1 MKFLASNYSINS
13 LLQRNLLFAGLI
25 LFMFSLDA
33 QTHIQSD
40 QIIQEIN
47 DGKSVQYE
55 NVTIRGDF
63 DFTLIQKKSKGGSY
77 GIRGGVAK
85 EYIGK
90 VMAPVTFI
98 NCTFLGE
105 IITFKENRVPGVR
118 KENFTWFEAPVTF
131 RGCTFQ
137 ERAQFLRMNIRGLL
151 TIEDCVFEDDIRFD
165 RVGFAQTP
173 IFGNNDI
180 KGSFTNKRTNWLSEA
195 VSLKSEKPRP
205 ANAVNVNLKN
215 SSFKKINIK
224 FGSNKWTL
232 SPMGTS
238 GLETFVGEKIYLVKK
253 GEPKEIL
260 LEVTKEM
267 DGKTIDVSK
276 S

>member
-1 MKFLASNYSINS
+1 MK
-13 LLQRNLLFAGLI
+13 
-25 LFMFSLDA
+25 
-33 QTHIQSD
+33 
-40 QIIQEIN
+40 EIN
-47 DGKSVQYE
+47 DGKPIQYE

-63 DFTLIQKKSKGGSY
+63 DFTLIQNKSKGGSY

-90 VMAPVTFI
+90 VTAPVMFK
-98 NCTFLGE
+98 NCVFLGE
-105 IITFKENRVPGVR
+105 VITFSESRVPGVR

-131 RGCTFQ
+131 KGCTFQ

-151 TIEDCVFEDDIRFD
+151 KIEDCVFEDDIRFD
-165 RVGFAQTP
+165 RIGFAQTP
-173 IFGNNDI
+173 IFKDNDI

-232 SPMGTS
+232 SPLGTS
-238 GLETFVGEKIYLVKK
+238 GLDTHVGQKIYLLKK
-253 GEPKEIL
+253 GENEEIL
-260 LEVTKEM
+260 LKVTKAM
-267 DGKTIDVSK
+267 DGQTIDVSK
-276 S
+276 LKI